1 MVDWKRR
8 ARIAESI
15 LDTAGMTPM
24 VHLRHVVGDVK
35 PTIVAKIE
43 YFSPSGS
50 VKDRILPFLVS
61 EAERRGDLRPGMTII
76 EGTTG
81 NTGIATSCVGAAKGY
96 PVVIVMPDGMSEERK
111 KTILAYGAELV
122 LTPGAESDVDL
133 VIEKVKE
140 LKAASPGK
148 YWEVGQFVNL
158 DNTEA
163 HYRKPAQKSGNRPKA
178 RLVHWSCLKARAVP

>member
-1 MVDWKRR
+1 MVDWNSR

-24 VHLRHVVGDVK
+24 VRLRRVVGDAK

-43 YFSPSGS
+43 YFNPSGS

-61 EAERRGDLRPGMTII
+61 EAERRGDLRPGMSII

-96 PVVIVMPDGMSEERK
+96 PVVIVMPAGMSEERK
-111 KTILAYGAELV
+111 KTMRTYSAALFLP
-122 LTPGAESDVDL
+122 PGLESDAD
-133 VIEKVKE
+133 
-140 LKAASPGK
+140 
-148 YWEVGQFVNL
+148 
-158 DNTEA
+158 
-163 HYRKPAQKSGNRPKA
+163 
-178 RLVHWSCLKARAVP
+178 VP

>member
-1 MVDWKRR
+1 MVDWNRR

-50 VKDRILPFLVS
+50 VKDRILPFLAS

-81 NTGIATSCVGAAKGY
+81 NTGIATAMVAAAKGY
-96 PVVIVMPDGMSEERK
+96 PAVIVMPTGMSQERHR
-111 KTILAYGAELV
+111 TIEVYGATLV
-122 LTPGAESDVDL
+122 LTPGGESDVDL
-133 VIEKVKE
+133 VVAKVNE
-140 LKAASPGK
+140 LKASQPG
-148 YWEVGQFVNL
+148 
-158 DNTEA
+158 
-163 HYRKPAQKSGNRPKA
+163 
-178 RLVHWSCLKARAVP
+178 